1 MPDRVGRIVEVEAYG
16 DGEDRA
22 SHARAGRTQR
32 TAVMFG
38 PSGRAYV
45 YLVYGMHNCLN
56 VVTGVDGHAGAV
68 LIRAV
73 EPLAGVEVMRSGVAA
88 ARRLGGMRA
97 RAASQRAPAA
107 QPDERLAAGPGR
119 LCAAFGI
126 DRSMTGVDLCAPHSP
141 LRIEPAPASEL
152 RTVIR
157 TPRIGVAYAGH
168 PWDTVPWRLVV
179 ASSPSIS
186 GPRLPSEPG

>member
-1 MPDRVGRIVEVEAYG
+1 MEAYG

-32 TAVMFG
+32 TAPMFG

-45 YLVYGMHNCLN
+45 YLVYGMYNCLN

-73 EPLAGVEVMRSGVAA
+73 EPIAGVDAMRSAA
-88 ARRLGGMRA
+88 AAHRPEGRTGRG
-97 RAASQRAPAA
+97 ASQRLPAT
-107 QPDERLAAGPGR
+107 QPDQRLAAGPGR

-126 DRSMTGVDLCAPHSP
+126 DRSMTGVDLCAPQSP
-141 LRIEPAPASEL
+141 LRIEPPPAPEL

-157 TPRIGVAYAGH
+157 TPRIGVAYAGP

-179 ASSPSIS
+179 ASSPSSS
-186 GPRLPSEPG
+186 GPRLPREPG